1 MNHALL
7 KVVRPVDDETVHT
20 LKMILG
26 LNTKEKP
33 DETITFEIDKDYE
46 NSQYLKIWVI
56 HTVEGKETKRYP
68 TFISKIVLHSSKQSP
83 PDFEMPSPW

>member
-1 MNHALL
+1 
-7 KVVRPVDDETVHT
+7 VDDETERT

-26 LNTKEKP
+26 LDAQKKP
-33 DETITFEIDKDYE
+33 DELITFEVDKDYE
-46 NSQYLKIWVI
+46 NSQFVKIWVI
-56 HTVEGKETKRYP
+56 HTMEGKETKRYP